1 MCGVGKQTE
10 PREST
15 CFAEIKNTIKSK
27 TKKAIKTKNLYFN
40 KWSNERRQ
48 LQYRLHIDDG
58 LNPSMTISYIN
69 IIFYLQIKKNL
80 SRRNREIWESKRRVL
95 RGRSVCS
102 ERHCKV
108 VSYIPGIKMVA
119 GAPSNWNQILRRIFA
134 GTFCSKSGN
143 TCWRNMR
150 YFWSFRRSSNRY
162 GPIKGSWI
170 ISAHTYTENLCWLA
184 LKRAACGFTASH
196 TWLLCVLNT
205 PSHTSM

>member
-1 MCGVGKQTE
+1 MCGVGEQTE

-108 VSYIPGIKMVA
+108 VSYIPGKKWSLV
-119 GAPSNWNQILRRIFA
+119 LRRTGTRFCVEYLLVHFAVNQAIPAGGIWGTFDHLDGPVTDTAQLRDRGSFLPTHTRKIFA
-134 GTFCSKSGN
+134 G
-143 TCWRNMR
+143 
-150 YFWSFRRSSNRY
+150 
-162 GPIKGSWI
+162 
-170 ISAHTYTENLCWLA
+170 
-184 LKRAACGFTASH
+184 
-196 TWLLCVLNT
+196 
-205 PSHTSM
+205 